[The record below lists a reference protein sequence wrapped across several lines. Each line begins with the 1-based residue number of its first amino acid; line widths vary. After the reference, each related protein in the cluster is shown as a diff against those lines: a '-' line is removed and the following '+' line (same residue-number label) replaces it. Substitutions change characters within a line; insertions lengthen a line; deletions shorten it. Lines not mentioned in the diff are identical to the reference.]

1 VTHLPQVA
9 IWADRHLRVVKD
21 SNGAI
26 TESSISILNDAE
38 RENEIARM
46 LSGVDQSE
54 HAQEHARELLI
65 LGKGK

>member
-1 VTHLPQVA
+1 
-9 IWADRHLRVVKD
+9 
-21 SNGAI
+21 
-26 TESSISILNDAE
+26 LNDEE